1 MNTDSGLDA
10 VPGGDTIFT
19 SKRVVMAT
27 GGVWV
32 LILLI
37 SLVRFMSTGR
47 VSALVVVMCLAGLL
61 STGRMLVTHRVV
73 KRVLTVCGTVA
84 AIAALMLAVWGIP

>member
-1 MNTDSGLDA
+1 MKTDSGLDGS
-10 VPGGDTIFT
+10 PEGDTIYT
-19 SKRVVMAT
+19 SKWVVMAT

-37 SLVRFMSTGR
+37 SLVRFMGTGR
-47 VSALVVVMCLAGLL
+47 VSALVVVICLAGLL
-61 STGRMLVTHRVV
+61 STVRMLVTDTIV
-73 KRVLTVCGTVA
+73 KRVLTVCGAVA